1 MAHYN
6 EFKARSRQ
14 KRNVRIAI
22 CIALSVLI
30 LALIAGLVYVTSRMV
45 EGKPLFESIQIN
57 PIIQVDTSNSA
68 GSTAQGETVPETV
81 NRPWNNIIPLNKT
94 INFEMTNVDA
104 RMLAL
109 PKNGRVSTEYFRT
122 TMFIGDS
129 ITQGLALYPDSG
141 KTLAGIAT
149 VCAYKGTGPKQILE
163 NNVGKLPDGTEV
175 PMWDDISAKAPMNI
189 YIMIGTNAMV
199 GQPDEALLKYYGDLL
214 DALRVQFPNIPV
226 YVQSIM
232 PVTAKTAEKR
242 PNLSN
247 ERIRLLNNAI
257 CQLAAQRG
265 MYYIN
270 LHEVF
275 ENEQGALKEEY
286 AYSDGIHLTPDGYA
300 LWLDYLSTHTAY
312 SPFGL
317 GYLTEPYSA

>member
-22 CIALSVLI
+22 CVTLSVLI
-30 LALIAGLVYVTSRMV
+30 VALIAGIGYVTNRMIKG
-45 EGKPLFESIQIN
+45 EALFDPIQIN
-57 PIIQVDTSNSA
+57 PVIQVDTSSSD
-68 GSTAQGETVPETV
+68 GSISQGETVPAPL
-81 NRPWNNIIPLNKT
+81 NRPWNNVVPLNKT

-122 TMFIGDS
+122 SMFIGDS
-129 ITQGLALYPDSG
+129 ITQGLALYADSG

-175 PMWDDISAKAPMNI
+175 PMWEDITAKAPLNI
-189 YIMIGTNAMV
+189 YVMIGTNAMV
-199 GQPDEALLKYYGDLL
+199 GQTDEALLKYYGDLL

-226 YVQSIM
+226 YVQSIT
-232 PVTAKTAEKR
+232 PVTAATAAKR

-247 ERIRLLNNAI
+247 DRIRLLNNAI
-257 CQLAAQRG
+257 CQLTAQRG
-265 MYYIN
+265 MYYVN

-275 ENEQGALKEEY
+275 EDEQGALKEEY

-300 LWLDYLSTHTAY
+300 LWVDYLSTHTAY
-312 SPFGL
+312 SPLSL